1 MSDMVL
7 SPRICSHPPLPGL
20 TRQSIF
26 LEQEALFRWM
36 RGSSPRMTIPRISGG
51 SLTFA
56 ISQNFF
62 VGGETTT
69 AFYGKATQ
77 EKE

>member
-1 MSDMVL
+1 MSGESRV
-7 SPRICSHPPLPGL
+7 S
-20 TRQSIF
+20 
-26 LEQEALFRWM
+26 
-36 RGSSPRMTIPRISGG
+36 
-51 SLTFA
+51 A

>member
-1 MSDMVL
+1 
-7 SPRICSHPPLPGL
+7 
-20 TRQSIF
+20 
-26 LEQEALFRWM
+26 
-36 RGSSPRMTIPRISGG
+36 MTIPEISGG

-77 EKE
+77 EKECMEGADGARRSVAELAPPALV